1 MFEGDVEAGK
11 MHMLPMHALLC
22 GKVVLSPDRRRLD
35 SLPPPSRLALL
46 SVVAMYLPYYAPQ
59 VHPTPPSL
67 SDRQSLPAHNLWC
80 HPVLVMLHTLLPR
93 LDCIIRCLK

>member
-59 VHPTPPSL
+59 VHPPPPLSSL
-67 SDRQSLPAHNLWC
+67 IANLC
-80 HPVLVMLHTLLPR
+80 LRTISGATL
-93 LDCIIRCLK
+93 CW